1 MMLQNLLERAIAA
14 WGQGFSLTKR
24 FIQSGWQFAD
34 SALPQSHNHRK
45 WVIVGF
51 FSFPVLGAVVAIA
64 GSVQNSPVDSA
75 LINSEVVVEAVELNL
90 ADEGVY
96 TFDPLVAEERIRRGD
111 TLVGLL
117 ERMGV
122 NTAGLATFLG
132 QDKTARNLVNLR
144 AGRVL
149 TVQQTADG
157 DLQWLRYKSGIDED
171 SQESILVQKLNG
183 QFVSKLESVNFEKQI
198 VFRSGRIES
207 SLFAAADKADMP
219 DSVAIQLTEIFGSD
233 IDFHR
238 ELQKGDEFKVVYEDL
253 TLEGRS
259 ARSGRVL
266 AVEFVNNNK
275 PYKSYWFTPSGNR
288 NAGYYNEEGRSLK
301 KSFLRSPLAFSRISS
316 GFTPRRFHPIQQR
329 WKAHNGVDYAAPTG
343 TPIMATASGTVKF
356 SGWQNGY
363 GNFVEIQHHS
373 GYSTAYAHLSRFGK
387 GVKVGQKVEQGD
399 VIGYVGATGWA
410 TGPHLH
416 YEFRVNRVPKNPL
429 SITVAQAE
437 PLDRNSF
444 GEFKRVQLALDRRM
458 ELATAQRLARAQ

>member
-1 MMLQNLLERAIAA
+1 MLQNLLERAIAA

-75 LINSEVVVEAVELNL
+75 LSNSEVVVEAVELNL

-207 SLFAAADKADMP
+207 SLFAAADKAGMP

-275 PYKSYWFTPSGNR
+275 PYKAYWFAPSGNR

>member
-1 MMLQNLLERAIAA
+1 MLQNLLERAIAA

-24 FIQSGWQFAD
+24 FIQSGWQYAD

-75 LINSEVVVEAVELNL
+75 LINSDVVVEAVELNL
-90 ADEGVY
+90 ADQGVY
-96 TFDPLVAEERIRRGD
+96 TFDPLVADERIRRGD

-132 QDKTARNLVNLR
+132 QDKTARSLVNLR

-157 DLQWLRYKSGIDED
+157 DLQWLRYKSGVDED
-171 SQESILVQKLNG
+171 SQESILIQKLNG

-207 SLFAAADKADMP
+207 SLFAAADKAGMP

-275 PYKSYWFTPSGNR
+275 PYKAYWFSPSGNR

-437 PLDRNSF
+437 PLDRSSF
-444 GEFKRVQLALDRRM
+444 SEFKRVQLALDRRM

>member
-75 LINSEVVVEAVELNL
+75 PINSEVVVEAVELNL

-207 SLFAAADKADMP
+207 SLFAAADKAGMP

-275 PYKSYWFTPSGNR
+275 PYKAYWFAPSGNR

>member
-1 MMLQNLLERAIAA
+1 MMLQKFLERAIAA
-14 WGQGFSLTKR
+14 CGKGFDVSRRLV
-24 FIQSGWQFAD
+24 QSGLQYAD
-34 SALPQSHNHRK
+34 DALPESHNHRK

-75 LINSEVVVEAVELNL
+75 LSNSEVVIEAVELNL
-90 ADEGVY
+90 ADQGIF
-96 TFDPLVAEERIRRGD
+96 TFEPLVAEERIRRGD
-111 TLVGLL
+111 TLVSLL
-117 ERMGV
+117 DRMGV
-122 NTAGLATFLG
+122 NTQGLGPFMA
-132 QDKTARNLVNLR
+132 QDKIAKSLVNLR

-149 TVQQTADG
+149 SVQQGADG
-157 DLQWLRYKSGIDED
+157 DLKWLRYKSDLDED
-171 SQESILVQKLNG
+171 KQESILIQKMNG
-183 QFVSKLESVNFEKQI
+183 QFTAKLESVNFEKQV
-198 VFRSGRIES
+198 VFRAGQIES
-207 SLFAAADKADMP
+207 SLFAAADKAGLP
-219 DSVAIQLTEIFGSD
+219 DSVAIQLTEIFSSD

-238 ELQKGDEFKVVYEDL
+238 ELRKGDEFKVVYEDM

-259 ARSGRVL
+259 ARAGRVL

-275 PYKSYWFTPSGNR
+275 PYKAYWFKPNGNQS
-288 NAGYYNEEGRSLK
+288 AAYYDEDGRSLK

-316 GFTPRRFHPIQQR
+316 GFTTRRFHPIQQR

-356 SGWQNGY
+356 SGVQNGY

-373 GYSTAYAHLSRFGK
+373 GYSTAYAHLSRFASGIR
-387 GVKVGQKVEQGD
+387 VGQKVQQGD

-429 SITVAQAE
+429 SITVAQSE
-437 PLDRNSF
+437 PLDRAAIS
-444 GEFKRVQLALDRRM
+444 EFKRVQLALDRRM
-458 ELATAQRLARAQ
+458 ELATAQSVARAQ

>member
-171 SQESILVQKLNG
+171 SQESILIQKLNG

-207 SLFAAADKADMP
+207 SLFAAADKAGMP

-275 PYKSYWFTPSGNR
+275 PYKAYWFAPSGNR

>member
-1 MMLQNLLERAIAA
+1 M
-14 WGQGFSLTKR
+14 
-24 FIQSGWQFAD
+24 
-34 SALPQSHNHRK
+34 
-45 WVIVGF
+45 
-51 FSFPVLGAVVAIA
+51 VAIA

-75 LINSEVVVEAVELNL
+75 LLNSEVVVEAVELNL
-90 ADEGVY
+90 ADQGVY

-122 NTAGLATFLG
+122 STTGLASFMA

-171 SQESILVQKLNG
+171 SQESILIRKVNG
-183 QFVSKLESVNFEKQI
+183 QFSASLESVNFEKQI

-207 SLFAAADKADMP
+207 SLFAAADKAGMP

-238 ELQKGDEFKVVYEDL
+238 ELRKGDEFKVVYEDL

-275 PYKSYWFTPSGNR
+275 PFKAYWFAPSGNR

-316 GFTPRRFHPIQQR
+316 GFTPRRFHPIQKR

-437 PLDRNSF
+437 PLDRSSF
-444 GEFKRVQLALDRRM
+444 SEFKRVQLALDRRM

>member
-1 MMLQNLLERAIAA
+1 M
-14 WGQGFSLTKR
+14 
-24 FIQSGWQFAD
+24 
-34 SALPQSHNHRK
+34 
-45 WVIVGF
+45 
-51 FSFPVLGAVVAIA
+51 
-64 GSVQNSPVDSA
+64 DSA
-75 LINSEVVVEAVELNL
+75 LINSDVVVEAVELNL
-90 ADEGVY
+90 ADQGVY

-171 SQESILVQKLNG
+171 SQESILIQKRNG
-183 QFVSKLESVNFEKQI
+183 QFVAKLESVNFEKQI

-207 SLFAAADKADMP
+207 SLFAAADKAGMP

-275 PYKSYWFTPSGNR
+275 PYKAYWFAPSGNR

-437 PLDRNSF
+437 PLDRNAFS
-444 GEFKRVQLALDRRM
+444 EFKRVQLALDRRM

>member
-1 MMLQNLLERAIAA
+1 MLQNFLERAIAA

-24 FIQSGWQFAD
+24 FIQSGWQYAD

-75 LINSEVVVEAVELNL
+75 LINSDVVVEAVELNL
-90 ADEGVY
+90 ADQGVY

-171 SQESILVQKLNG
+171 SQESILIQKING
-183 QFVSKLESVNFEKQI
+183 QFVAKLESVNFEKQI

-207 SLFAAADKADMP
+207 SLFAAADKAGMP

-275 PYKSYWFTPSGNR
+275 PHKAYWFAPSGNR
-288 NAGYYNEEGRSLK
+288 NAGYYNEDGRSLK

-373 GYSTAYAHLSRFGK
+373 GYSTAYAHLSRFAK

-444 GEFKRVQLALDRRM
+444 SEFKRVQMALDRRM

>member
-14 WGQGFSLTKR
+14 LGKGVFFSKSL
-24 FIQSGWQFAD
+24 IQVGLRYAD
-34 SALPQSHNHRK
+34 DALPESHHHRK

-51 FSFPVLGAVVAIA
+51 FSLPVLGAVVAIA

-75 LINSEVVVEAVELNL
+75 LQNSEVVVEAVELNL
-90 ADEGVY
+90 AEQGIY

-122 NTAGLATFLG
+122 NTTGLAPFLG
-132 QDKTARNLVNLR
+132 QDKVARNLVNLR

-149 TVQQTADG
+149 TVQQTASG
-157 DLQWLRYKSGIDED
+157 DLQWLRYKSGVDED
-171 SQESILVQKLNG
+171 RQESILIQKSNG
-183 QFVSKLESVNFEKQI
+183 VFSAKLESVNFEKQI
-198 VFRSGRIES
+198 VFRAGRIES
-207 SLFAAADKADMP
+207 SLFAAADKAGLP
-219 DSVAIQLTEIFGSD
+219 DSVAIQLTEIFSSD

-238 ELQKGDEFKVVYEDL
+238 ELRKGDEFKVVYEDL

-275 PYKSYWFTPSGNR
+275 PYKAYWFTPSGNGT
-288 NAGYYNEEGRSLK
+288 AGYYNEDGRSLK

-437 PLDRNSF
+437 PLDRVSI

-458 ELATAQRLARAQ
+458 ELATAQRVARAQ

>member
-1 MMLQNLLERAIAA
+1 MLQNLLERAIAA
-14 WGQGFSLTKR
+14 CDHGFSFAR
-24 FIQSGWQFAD
+24 RVIQSGWQYAD

-45 WVIVGF
+45 WVIVGV
-51 FSFPVLGAVVAIA
+51 FSFPILGAVVAIA

-90 ADEGVY
+90 ADQGVY

-122 NTAGLATFLG
+122 NTAGLAVLLS
-132 QDKTARNLVNLR
+132 QDKIARNLVNLR

-157 DLQWLRYKSGIDED
+157 DLEWLRYKSAVDED
-171 SQESILVQKLNG
+171 SQESILVQKVNG
-183 QFVSKLESVNFEKQI
+183 RFVAKMESVNFEKQI

-207 SLFAAADKADMP
+207 SLFAAADKAGVP

-238 ELQKGDEFKVVYEDL
+238 ELKRGDEFKVVYEDL

-259 ARSGRVL
+259 ARAGRVL
-266 AVEFVNNNK
+266 AVEFVNDSK
-275 PYKSYWFTPSGNR
+275 PHKAYWFAPGGGRT
-288 NAGYYNEEGRSLK
+288 AGYYNEEGRSLK

-373 GYSTAYAHLSRFGK
+373 GYSTAYAHLSRFGR

-429 SITVAQAE
+429 SVNVAQTE
-437 PLDRNSF
+437 PLDRRSF

>member
-1 MMLQNLLERAIAA
+1 M
-14 WGQGFSLTKR
+14 
-24 FIQSGWQFAD
+24 
-34 SALPQSHNHRK
+34 
-45 WVIVGF
+45 
-51 FSFPVLGAVVAIA
+51 
-64 GSVQNSPVDSA
+64 
-75 LINSEVVVEAVELNL
+75 INSEVVVEAVELNL
-90 ADEGVY
+90 ADQGVY

-122 NTAGLATFLG
+122 NTAGLAVLLS
-132 QDKTARNLVNLR
+132 QDKIARNLVNLR

-157 DLQWLRYKSGIDED
+157 DLEWLRYKSAVDED
-171 SQESILVQKLNG
+171 SQESILVQKVNG
-183 QFVSKLESVNFEKQI
+183 RFVAKMESVNFEKQI

-207 SLFAAADKADMP
+207 SLFAAADKAGVP

-238 ELQKGDEFKVVYEDL
+238 ELKRGDEFKVVYEDL
-253 TLEGRS
+253 TVEGRS
-259 ARSGRVL
+259 ARAGRVL
-266 AVEFVNNNK
+266 AVEFVNDSK
-275 PYKSYWFTPSGNR
+275 PHKAYWFAPGGGRT
-288 NAGYYNEEGRSLK
+288 AGYYNEEGRSLK

-373 GYSTAYAHLSRFGK
+373 GYSTAYAHLSRFGR

-429 SITVAQAE
+429 SVNVAQTE
-437 PLDRNSF
+437 PLDRRSF

>member
-207 SLFAAADKADMP
+207 SLFAAADKAGMP

-275 PYKSYWFTPSGNR
+275 PYKAYWFAPSGNR

>member
-1 MMLQNLLERAIAA
+1 MLQNLLERAIAA

-24 FIQSGWQFAD
+24 FIQSGWQHAD

-75 LINSEVVVEAVELNL
+75 LGNPDVVVEAVELNL
-90 ADEGVY
+90 ADQGVY

-171 SQESILVQKLNG
+171 SQESILIQKRNG
-183 QFVSKLESVNFEKQI
+183 QFVAKLESVNFEKQI

-207 SLFAAADKADMP
+207 SLFAAADKAGMP

-275 PYKSYWFTPSGNR
+275 PYKAYWFAPSGNR

-437 PLDRNSF
+437 PLDRNAFS
-444 GEFKRVQLALDRRM
+444 EFKRVQLALDRRM

>member
-1 MMLQNLLERAIAA
+1 M
-14 WGQGFSLTKR
+14 
-24 FIQSGWQFAD
+24 
-34 SALPQSHNHRK
+34 
-45 WVIVGF
+45 
-51 FSFPVLGAVVAIA
+51 VAIA

-75 LINSEVVVEAVELNL
+75 LGNPDVVIEAVELNL
-90 ADEGVY
+90 ADQSVY

-132 QDKTARNLVNLR
+132 QDKTARSLVNLR

-171 SQESILVQKLNG
+171 SQESILIQKRNG
-183 QFVSKLESVNFEKQI
+183 QFVAKLESVNFEKQI

-207 SLFAAADKADMP
+207 SLFAAADKAGMP

-275 PYKSYWFTPSGNR
+275 PYKAYWFAPSGNR

-437 PLDRNSF
+437 PLDRNAFS
-444 GEFKRVQLALDRRM
+444 EFKRVQLALDRRM

>member
-1 MMLQNLLERAIAA
+1 MLQNLLERAIAA

-24 FIQSGWQFAD
+24 FIQSGWQYAD

-75 LINSEVVVEAVELNL
+75 LVNSEVVVEAVELNL
-90 ADEGVY
+90 AEQGVY

-157 DLQWLRYKSGIDED
+157 ELQWLRYKSGIDED
-171 SQESILVQKLNG
+171 SQESILIQKLNG

-207 SLFAAADKADMP
+207 SLFAAADKAGMP

-275 PYKSYWFTPSGNR
+275 PYKAYWFAPSGNR

-437 PLDRNSF
+437 PLDRNSL

>member
-1 MMLQNLLERAIAA
+1 M
-14 WGQGFSLTKR
+14 
-24 FIQSGWQFAD
+24 
-34 SALPQSHNHRK
+34 
-45 WVIVGF
+45 
-51 FSFPVLGAVVAIA
+51 
-64 GSVQNSPVDSA
+64 
-75 LINSEVVVEAVELNL
+75 VVEAVELNL

-207 SLFAAADKADMP
+207 SLFAAADKAGMP

-275 PYKSYWFTPSGNR
+275 PYKAYWFAPSGNR

>member
-1 MMLQNLLERAIAA
+1 MLQNLLERAIAA

-24 FIQSGWQFAD
+24 FIQSGWQYAD

-75 LINSEVVVEAVELNL
+75 LGNPDVVIEAVELNL
-90 ADEGVY
+90 ADQSVY

-132 QDKTARNLVNLR
+132 QDKTARSLVNLR

-171 SQESILVQKLNG
+171 SQESILIQKRNG
-183 QFVSKLESVNFEKQI
+183 QFVAKLESVNFEKQI

-207 SLFAAADKADMP
+207 SLFAAADKAGMP

-275 PYKSYWFTPSGNR
+275 PYKAYWFAPSGNR

-437 PLDRNSF
+437 PLDRNAFS
-444 GEFKRVQLALDRRM
+444 EFKRVQLALDRRM

>member
-1 MMLQNLLERAIAA
+1 MLQNLLERAIAA

-207 SLFAAADKADMP
+207 SLFAAADKAGMP

-275 PYKSYWFTPSGNR
+275 PYKAYWFTPSGNR

>member
-14 WGQGFSLTKR
+14 IGQGVTATRRLA
-24 FIQSGWQFAD
+24 QSGWQLVD
-34 SALPQSHNHRK
+34 SALPQSHNRRK

-75 LINSEVVVEAVELNL
+75 LVNPDVVVEAIELNL
-90 ADEGVY
+90 ADQGVF
-96 TFDPLVAEERIRRGD
+96 TVDPLVAEEKIRRGD
-111 TLVGLL
+111 TLVSLL

-122 NTAGLATFLG
+122 ETAGLGTFIA
-132 QDKTARNLVNLR
+132 QDKVARSLTNLR

-149 TVQQTADG
+149 TVQQTAEG
-157 DLQWLRYKSGIDED
+157 ELQWLRYKSGIDEE
-171 SQESILVQKLNG
+171 SQESILIQKTEG
-183 QFVSKLESVNFEKQI
+183 QFIAKRESVNFEKQV

-207 SLFAAADKADMP
+207 SLFAAADKAGLP
-219 DSVAIQLTEIFGSD
+219 DSVAVQLTEIFSSD

-238 ELQKGDEFKVVYEDL
+238 ELRKGDEFRVVYEDM

-259 ARSGRVL
+259 ARAGRVL
-266 AVEFVNNNK
+266 AVEFINASK
-275 PYKSYWFTPSGNR
+275 PHKAYWYAPGGNR
-288 NAGYYNEEGRSLK
+288 SPGYYNEDGRSLK
-301 KSFLRSPLAFSRISS
+301 KSFLKSPLAFSRISS
-316 GFTPRRFHPIQQR
+316 GFTARRFHPIQQR

-363 GNFVEIQHHS
+363 GNLVEIQHHS
-373 GYSTAYAHLSRFGK
+373 GYSTAYAHLSRFAS
-387 GVKVGQKVEQGD
+387 GVRVGQKVDQGD

-416 YEFRVNRVPKNPL
+416 YEFRVNKVPQNPL
-429 SITVAQAE
+429 NVVIAQAE
-437 PLDRNSF
+437 PLDRNAF
-444 GEFKRVQLALDRRM
+444 TDFKRVQLAMDRRM
-458 ELATAQRLARAQ
+458 ELANVQRVARAQ

>member
-24 FIQSGWQFAD
+24 FIQSGWQYAD

-207 SLFAAADKADMP
+207 SLFAAADKAGMP

-275 PYKSYWFTPSGNR
+275 PYKAYWFAPSGNR

>member
-1 MMLQNLLERAIAA
+1 MMLQNFLERAIAA
-14 WGQGFSLTKR
+14 WSQGFTFTKR
-24 FIQSGWQFAD
+24 LVHSGLQYAD
-34 SALPQSHNHRK
+34 AALPESHNHRK

-75 LINSEVVVEAVELNL
+75 LLNSEVVVEAVELNL
-90 ADEGVY
+90 VDQGIY

-122 NTAGLATFLG
+122 NTAGLTSFLG
-132 QDKTARNLVNLR
+132 QDKVARSLVNLR

-157 DLQWLRYKSGIDED
+157 DLQWLRYKNGTDEE
-171 SQESILVQKLNG
+171 SQESILIQKTNG
-183 QFVSKLESVNFEKQI
+183 QFTAKLETVNFEKQI

-207 SLFAAADKADMP
+207 SLFAAADKAGMP

-275 PYKSYWFTPSGNR
+275 PYKAYWFTPSGNR
-288 NAGYYNEEGRSLK
+288 AAGYYNEEGRSLK

-316 GFTPRRFHPIQQR
+316 GFTPRRFHPIQKR

-373 GYSTAYAHLSRFGK
+373 GYSTAYAHLSRFAK
-387 GVKVGQKVEQGD
+387 GVRVGQKVEQGD

-437 PLDRNSF
+437 PLDRASIN
-444 GEFKRVQLALDRRM
+444 EFKRVQLALDRRM
-458 ELATAQRLARAQ
+458 ELATAQRIARAQ

>member
-75 LINSEVVVEAVELNL
+75 LSNSEVVVEAVELNL

-207 SLFAAADKADMP
+207 SLFAAADKAGMP

-275 PYKSYWFTPSGNR
+275 PYKAYWFAPSGNR

>member
-1 MMLQNLLERAIAA
+1 M
-14 WGQGFSLTKR
+14 
-24 FIQSGWQFAD
+24 
-34 SALPQSHNHRK
+34 
-45 WVIVGF
+45 
-51 FSFPVLGAVVAIA
+51 VAIA

-75 LINSEVVVEAVELNL
+75 LGNPDVVIEAVELNL
-90 ADEGVY
+90 ADQGVY

-132 QDKTARNLVNLR
+132 QDKTARSLVNLR

-171 SQESILVQKLNG
+171 SQESILIQKRNG
-183 QFVSKLESVNFEKQI
+183 QFVAKLESVNFEKQI

-207 SLFAAADKADMP
+207 SLFAAADKAGMP

-275 PYKSYWFTPSGNR
+275 PYKAYWFAPSGNR

-437 PLDRNSF
+437 PLDRNAFS
-444 GEFKRVQLALDRRM
+444 EFKRVQLALDRRM

>member
-1 MMLQNLLERAIAA
+1 MLQNLLERAIAA

-207 SLFAAADKADMP
+207 SLFAAADKAGMP

-238 ELQKGDEFKVVYEDL
+238 ELQEGDEFKVVYEDL

-275 PYKSYWFTPSGNR
+275 PYKAYWFTPSGNR

>member
-1 MMLQNLLERAIAA
+1 VGTGLFSYQALYSVGVAICRLRASPI
-14 WGQGFSLTKR
+14 S
-24 FIQSGWQFAD
+24 QSQ
-34 SALPQSHNHRK
+34 K
-45 WVIVGF
+45 VGHCRV

-75 LINSEVVVEAVELNL
+75 LINSDVVVEAVELNL
-90 ADEGVY
+90 ADQGVY

-132 QDKTARNLVNLR
+132 QDKTARSLVNLR

-157 DLQWLRYKSGIDED
+157 DLQWLRYKSGVDED
-171 SQESILVQKLNG
+171 SQESILIQKLNG

-207 SLFAAADKADMP
+207 SLFAAADKAGMP

-275 PYKSYWFTPSGNR
+275 PYKAYWFSPSGNR

-437 PLDRNSF
+437 PLDRSSF
-444 GEFKRVQLALDRRM
+444 SEFKRVQLALDRRM

>member
-1 MMLQNLLERAIAA
+1 MLQNLLERAIAA

-24 FIQSGWQFAD
+24 FIQSGWQYAD

-75 LINSEVVVEAVELNL
+75 LGNPDVVIEAVELNL
-90 ADEGVY
+90 ADQGVY

-132 QDKTARNLVNLR
+132 QDKTARSLVNLR

-171 SQESILVQKLNG
+171 SQESILIQKRNG
-183 QFVSKLESVNFEKQI
+183 QFVAKLESVNFEKQI

-207 SLFAAADKADMP
+207 SLFAAADKAGMP

-275 PYKSYWFTPSGNR
+275 PYKAYWFAPSGNR

-437 PLDRNSF
+437 PLDRNAFS
-444 GEFKRVQLALDRRM
+444 EFKRVQLALDRRM

>member
-1 MMLQNLLERAIAA
+1 M
-14 WGQGFSLTKR
+14 
-24 FIQSGWQFAD
+24 
-34 SALPQSHNHRK
+34 
-45 WVIVGF
+45 
-51 FSFPVLGAVVAIA
+51 VAIA

-207 SLFAAADKADMP
+207 SLFAAADKAGMP

-275 PYKSYWFTPSGNR
+275 PYKAYWFAPSGNR

>member
-24 FIQSGWQFAD
+24 FIQSGWQYAD

-75 LINSEVVVEAVELNL
+75 LGNPDVVVEAVELNL
-90 ADEGVY
+90 ADQGVY

-207 SLFAAADKADMP
+207 SLFAAADKAGMP

-275 PYKSYWFTPSGNR
+275 PYKAYWFAPSGNR

>member
-24 FIQSGWQFAD
+24 FTQSGWQYAD

-75 LINSEVVVEAVELNL
+75 LGNPDVVVEAVELNL
-90 ADEGVY
+90 ADQGVY

-171 SQESILVQKLNG
+171 SQESILIQKRNG
-183 QFVSKLESVNFEKQI
+183 QFVAKLESVNFEKQI

-207 SLFAAADKADMP
+207 SLFAAADKAGMP

-275 PYKSYWFTPSGNR
+275 PYKAYWFAPSGNR

-437 PLDRNSF
+437 PLDRNAFS
-444 GEFKRVQLALDRRM
+444 EFKRVQLALDRRM

>member
-1 MMLQNLLERAIAA
+1 MLQNLLERAIAA

-207 SLFAAADKADMP
+207 SLFAAADKAGMP

-275 PYKSYWFTPSGNR
+275 PYKAYWFAPSGNR

>member
-1 MMLQNLLERAIAA
+1 MLQNLLERAIAA

-24 FIQSGWQFAD
+24 FIQSGWQYAD

-75 LINSEVVVEAVELNL
+75 LINSDVVVEAVELNL
-90 ADEGVY
+90 ADQGVY

-132 QDKTARNLVNLR
+132 QDKTARSLVNLR

-157 DLQWLRYKSGIDED
+157 DLQWLRYKSGVDED
-171 SQESILVQKLNG
+171 SQESILIQKLNG

-207 SLFAAADKADMP
+207 SLFAAADKAGMP

-275 PYKSYWFTPSGNR
+275 PYKAYWFSPSGNR

-437 PLDRNSF
+437 PLDRSSF
-444 GEFKRVQLALDRRM
+444 SEFKRVQLALDRRM

>member
-1 MMLQNLLERAIAA
+1 MLQNLLERAIAA

-24 FIQSGWQFAD
+24 FIQSGWQYAD

-75 LINSEVVVEAVELNL
+75 LGNPDVVVEAVELNL
-90 ADEGVY
+90 ADQGVY

-132 QDKTARNLVNLR
+132 QDKTARSLVNLR

-149 TVQQTADG
+149 TVQQTATG

-171 SQESILVQKLNG
+171 SQESILIQKRNG
-183 QFVSKLESVNFEKQI
+183 QFVAKLESVNFEKQI

-207 SLFAAADKADMP
+207 SLFAAADKAGMP

-266 AVEFVNNNK
+266 AVEFVNNSK
-275 PYKSYWFTPSGNR
+275 PYKAYWFAPSGNR

-437 PLDRNSF
+437 PLDRNAFS
-444 GEFKRVQLALDRRM
+444 EFKRVQLALDRRM